1 METIRLTLAQ
11 AIVKF
16 LVAQKI
22 NTDGE
27 VLPLFSGV
35 HAIFGHGNV
44 TCLGSALQEVQ
55 DTLPTYRGQNEQSM
69 ALAAVAYARARR
81 RKQIH
86 VCSTSVGPGSS
97 NMVTAAAVAMSDR
110 LPVLLLCGDNF
121 ASRLPDPVLQQV
133 EHFHDLTLTS
143 NDAFR
148 AVSSFFDRIT
158 RPEQILSSLPQAV
171 SLLLDA
177 ADCGPATLSL
187 AQDVQGEA
195 YDYPMEFF
203 KERIHRIER
212 YQAPDIQ
219 LNEAA
224 EIIRNAKRP
233 LIVAGGGVH
242 YAEACDTL
250 AAFSEAFGIPVVET
264 VMGRSALL
272 HEHRLNLAS
281 VGVMGGTA
289 GNRIAAEAD
298 VIINIGTR
306 LADMT
311 TGSWSVF
318 RNKEVRFVS
327 LNTNRSD
334 ANKHMATPV
343 VGDAKLSLQS
353 LTRRLE
359 GWSAPASWGDRAVEE
374 KAAWDAIIE
383 RDTAFKPQE
392 IPNYAQIIGAFQR
405 NAKPTDV
412 IVTAAGGL
420 PGELYCTWKTIGVGT
435 FESEYG
441 FSCMGYELA
450 GAYGQKIANPD
461 REMFTFLGDGSYML
475 MNSDIY
481 SSVLTGNKFI
491 AVVCD
496 NGGFAVINRLQVAK
510 GGAEFNNLY
519 SSSKR
524 VGEDVPR
531 IDFAMHARS
540 MGALSENVTNIEEF
554 EAALERA
561 RAADRTYIIAIR
573 THPYEWAEGGS
584 WWDVGMPEVTTR
596 PAIED
601 ARNAQE
607 SQRSHQR
614 KGI

>member
-16 LVAQKI
+16 LMAQKI
-22 NTDGE
+22 DTEGD
-27 VLPLFSGV
+27 VLPLFTGV

-44 TCLGSALQEVQ
+44 TCLGSALEEVQ
-55 DTLPTYRGQNEQSM
+55 ATLPTYRGQNEQSM
-69 ALAAVAYARARR
+69 ALTAVAYARARR

-86 VCSTSVGPGSS
+86 VCSASVGPGSS

-133 EHFHDLTLTS
+133 EHFRDLSVTS
-143 NDAFR
+143 NDAFK
-148 AVSSFFDRIT
+148 AVSAFFDRIT

-177 ADCGPATLSL
+177 ADCGPATISL

-195 YDYPMEFF
+195 YDYPVEFF
-203 KERIHRIER
+203 KERVHRIER

-219 LNEAA
+219 LDEAA
-224 EIIRNAKRP
+224 DIIRSARQP

-242 YAEACDTL
+242 YSEACEAL
-250 AAFSEAFGIPVVET
+250 AVFSERFGIPVVET

-281 VGVMGGTA
+281 VGVMGGHA
-289 GNRIAAEAD
+289 GNRIAEQAD
-298 VIINIGTR
+298 VVINIGTR

-318 RNKEVRFVS
+318 RNKNVRFVS

-334 ANKHMATPV
+334 ANKHMAQPV
-343 VGDAKLSLQS
+343 VGDAKLSLRA
-353 LTRRLE
+353 LTKRLE
-359 GWSAPASWGDRAVEE
+359 GWSAPAEWGARAVEE

-383 RDTAFKPQE
+383 RDTAFKPQA
-392 IPNYAQIIGAFQR
+392 IPNYAQVIGAVQR

-412 IVTAAGGL
+412 LVSAAGGL
-420 PGELYCTWKTIGVGT
+420 PGELYCTWKTVGVGS

-441 FSCMGYELA
+441 FSCMGYEIA

-461 REMFTFLGDGSYML
+461 REIFAFVGDGSYML

-491 AVVCD
+491 CIVCD

-510 GGAEFNNLY
+510 GGAEFNNLF
-519 SSSKR
+519 SSSKHA
-524 VGEDVPR
+524 GEVPR

-540 MGALSENVTNIEEF
+540 MGALSENVVTIDQF

-561 RAADRTYIIAIR
+561 RMADRTYVIAIR

-584 WWDVGMPEVTTR
+584 WWDVGMPEVTNRTSI
-596 PAIED
+596 AD
-601 ARNAQE
+601 ARTAQE

>member
-11 AIVKF
+11 AIVRF
-16 LVAQKI
+16 LIAQKI
-22 NTDGE
+22 DTDGE
-27 VLPLFSGV
+27 VLPLFTGV

-44 TCLGSALQEVQ
+44 TCLGSALEEVQ

-86 VCSTSVGPGSS
+86 VCSASVGPGSS
-97 NMVTAAAVAMSDR
+97 NMVTAAAVALSDR

-121 ASRLPDPVLQQV
+121 ASRFPDPVLQQV
-133 EHFHDLTLTS
+133 EHFHDLTMTT
-143 NDAFR
+143 NDAFK
-148 AVSSFFDRIT
+148 AVSAFFDRIT

-171 SLLLDA
+171 SLLLDP

-195 YDYPMEFF
+195 FDYPVDFF
-203 KERIHRIER
+203 KERVHRIER

-219 LNEAA
+219 LDEAA
-224 EIIRNAKRP
+224 AIIRSAKRP

-242 YAEACDTL
+242 YSGACDEL
-250 AAFSEAFGIPVVET
+250 ARFSEAFGIPVVET

-281 VGVMGGTA
+281 VGVMGGHA
-289 GNRIAAEAD
+289 GNRIAEEAD
-298 VIINIGTR
+298 VVINIGTR

-318 RNKEVRFVS
+318 RDSDVRFVS
-327 LNTNRSD
+327 LNTNRCD
-334 ANKHMATPV
+334 ANKHMAHPV
-343 VGDAKLSLQS
+343 VGDAKLSLRA

-359 GWSAPASWGDRAVEE
+359 GWVAPAAWGARAVEE
-374 KAAWDAIIE
+374 KASWDAIVE
-383 RDTAFKPQE
+383 RDTACRPQAV
-392 IPNYAQIIGAFQR
+392 PNYAQIIGAVQR

-412 IVTAAGGL
+412 IISAAGGL
-420 PGELYCTWKTIGVGT
+420 PGELYCTWKALGVGT

-441 FSCMGYELA
+441 FSCMGYEIA

-461 REMFTFLGDGSYML
+461 REMYAFVGDGSYL
-475 MNSDIY
+475 IMNSDIY
-481 SSVLTGNKFI
+481 SSILTGNKFI
-491 AVVCD
+491 CIVCD
-496 NGGFAVINRLQVAK
+496 NGGFAVINRLQTSK
-510 GGAEFNNLY
+510 GGAEFNNLFA
-519 SSSKR
+519 SSKR
-524 VGEDVPR
+524 SGDVPR

-540 MGALSENVTNIEEF
+540 MGALSENVTTIAEF
-554 EAALERA
+554 EAALVRA
-561 RAADRTYIIAIR
+561 READRTYVIAIR
-573 THPYEWAEGGS
+573 THPYEWTEGGS
-584 WWDVGMPEVTTR
+584 WWDVGMPEVTHR
-596 PAIED
+596 ASIEE
-601 ARNAQE
+601 ARVAQE
-607 SQRSHQR
+607 AQRPYQR